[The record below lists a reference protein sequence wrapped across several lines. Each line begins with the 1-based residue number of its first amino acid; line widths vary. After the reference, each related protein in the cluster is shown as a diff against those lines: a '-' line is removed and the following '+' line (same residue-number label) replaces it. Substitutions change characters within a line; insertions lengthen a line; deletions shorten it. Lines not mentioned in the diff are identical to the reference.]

1 METEIGAGQESL
13 PFCARASWPR
23 LVLLPGMHGDG
34 ELFSDFIKALPEDFA
49 STAPAYQNAVCLS
62 YADHL
67 RVVEHSASEYG
78 PFVILGES
86 FSSPIA
92 IQFAATNPPNL
103 KGLVISAGFATSPV
117 RGILRGIA
125 PIFIPVLSYVP
136 VNKIGARV
144 MVPGPVP
151 PNSASARM
159 RAAIAAVEPK
169 VLMHRVQSVLRCN
182 VLEELRKV
190 TVPILYLQAR
200 YDRLVNPICLEEMRR
215 VKPDIEV
222 VQLKSSHMLLQQIPQ
237 ETARLVTDFVRRL

>member
-1 METEIGAGQESL
+1 MEAKITEQESRSL
-13 PFCARASWPR
+13 FAKAPWPR

-49 STAPAYQNAVCLS
+49 STTPLYPNDVCLS

-67 RVVEHSASEYG
+67 RAVEHSASEYG
-78 PFVILGES
+78 PFVMLAES
-86 FSSPIA
+86 FSTPIA
-92 IQFAATNPPNL
+92 IQLAATNQPNL

-117 RGILRGIA
+117 RGVLRWIA
-125 PIFIPVLSYVP
+125 PILVPVLSYVP

-144 MVPGPVP
+144 MVPGPAP
-151 PNSASARM
+151 PNSTSACM
-159 RAAIAAVEPK
+159 RAAIAAVKPK

-200 YDRLVNPICLEEMRR
+200 HDRLVNPICLEEMMR
-215 VKPDIEV
+215 VKPEIEV
-222 VQLKSSHMLLQQIPQ
+222 MQLKGPHMLLQQMPQ
-237 ETARLVTDFVRRL
+237 EAAEIVGEFVRRL